1 MKTFPQQPLWPANQR
16 PPWKWN
22 LHGYQMNEQ
31 MTLKTEPIPNS
42 SPPGLVDPLPL
53 PTPFHPRTQKR
64 DWGQGEA
71 VTLSNG

>member
-31 MTLKTEPIPNS
+31 MTLKTETHPQ
-42 SPPGLVDPLPL
+42 LLPTWPCINLYHL
-53 PTPFHPRTQKR
+53 PTPFHPRTQKC
-64 DWGQGEA
+64 DWRQGEA
-71 VTLSNG
+71 VTL